1 MARSNAV
8 WGIDVGNCSFKAM
21 RCCVEDSDP
30 STLIVDAVDYIEYP
44 QILTQPGV
52 DAEESIREAMKLF
65 LSRNKIKGDKIA
77 VSVGGQ
83 NGLVRFLKLPPIE
96 PKKIPDIVKYEA
108 KQQIAFLNEVI
119 WKWQRLGQQ
128 GADSAFPLE
137 VEIGLFAVK
146 REQVFKTIDQ
156 CESLDIPVDCIQ
168 LTPLALYNYLMHDEM
183 GDLPSIDDYDPET
196 PPPYVVAISM
206 GTDATDL
213 ILTNGFRAWQRNL
226 PIGGNHFTKALMKE
240 LKLTFAK
247 ADHLKRNLASSQDKV
262 AVLRAMQPVF
272 NQFQNEIQRSLGF
285 FSSLDP
291 NAEYKQVIAL
301 GNGMKLTGLTK
312 YLSQNL
318 GIDVIQGNSFTGLD
332 TSNLA
337 DSSLISENMSTFGT
351 CYGLCL
357 QALKKGAVNTNF
369 LPGEIKMARII
380 NAKKPWMLAA
390 ATLLMLGSTINFG
403 AQVNVQDSVAEK
415 NWSRYESEAESL
427 TSKAKSF
434 TDEVAAEEQNFQ
446 VLDKMGNDFLQNFKN
461 RTNWIELL
469 YGINACLP
477 SVPKPEQAVLTAEE
491 VMARPELHVV
501 NIEAQPLSDYE
512 SEEWMKMALSISE
525 GSILSP
531 KLAKLYRAA
540 KKAEASGDESGDEEE
555 GGVDAVVAKAL
566 APEPIPGL
574 TDLTA
579 EDEEGEEAA
588 TEEESEEEDEEGAAP
603 KKPARWLV
611 SVYGYHW
618 HNGDQSKVKY
628 GEFVRDNFVKKISG
642 EVECRFKLPLLK
654 STQAIEPE
662 AVPEE
667 LTMKDLGV
675 RYPLLVNKGFELMY
689 GDGGW
694 NDRRRNI
701 LIRDEHNLMPD
712 QAMTGMNMA
721 RNDAGMNPA
730 NADSTDPNAEPV
742 ELRTGT
748 RYDFVVHF
756 LWEPKSSVERAE
768 TRVAILK
775 AEEER
780 KKAEEEADE
789 MSADDEDE
797 NEVEN
802 DEEEEAADDPQE
814 NEAAEDDGDEES
826 ADE

>member
-8 WGIDVGNCSFKAM
+8 WGIDIGNCSFKAM

-30 STLIVDAVDYIEYP
+30 STLLVDAVDYIEYP
-44 QILTQPGV
+44 TILTQPGV

-96 PKKIPDIVKYEA
+96 SKKVPDIVKYEA

-128 GADSAFPLE
+128 GTASAFPLE

-146 REQVFKTIDQ
+146 REQVFKTIEQ

-183 GDLPSIDDYDPET
+183 EDLPSLDDYDPEN

-285 FSSLDP
+285 FSSLDS
-291 NAEYKQVIAL
+291 NAEFKRVIAL

-318 GIDVIQGNSFTGLD
+318 GINVIPGNSFHGLD

-337 DSSLISENMSTFGT
+337 DSSLITENMSTFGT

-357 QALKKGAVNTNF
+357 QSLKQGAVNTNF

-390 ATLLMLGSTINFG
+390 TALLTLGATINFG
-403 AQVNVQDSVAEK
+403 AQVSVQDSVSEK

-427 TSKAKSF
+427 TNKAKSF
-434 TDEVAAEEQNFQ
+434 ASEVAAEEQKF
-446 VLDKMGNDFLQNFKN
+446 VSLDGMGSEFLQNFKS

-477 SVPKPEQAVLTAEE
+477 SVPKPEQTILTAEE
-491 VMARPELHVV
+491 VMARPELHIV

-512 SEEWMKMALSISE
+512 SEEWMKMAMSISE

-531 KLAKLYRAA
+531 KLAKLYRVA
-540 KKAEASGDESGDEEE
+540 KKAEESSEDGGDEE
-555 GGVDAVVAKAL
+555 GGMDAVVAKAL

-574 TDLTA
+574 LSAGEDGEEGEEGGESAATEEADED
-579 EDEEGEEAA
+579 EDEEG
-588 TEEESEEEDEEGAAP
+588 GAP

-618 HNGDQSKVKY
+618 HNGDQTKVKY
-628 GEFVRDNFVKKISG
+628 GEFVRDNFIKKLSG
-642 EVECRFKLPLLK
+642 EVDCRFKLPILK
-654 STQAIEPE
+654 SAQAIEPG

-675 RYPLLVNKGFELMY
+675 RYPILMNKGFELMY

-701 LIRDEHNLMPD
+701 LIRDEHNLSQD
-712 QAMTGMNMA
+712 QTATGMNMA
-721 RNDAGMNPA
+721 GNNAMLNPA
-730 NADSTDPNAEPV
+730 VADPNDPNAEPV

-780 KKAEEEADE
+780 QKAEKEADE
-789 MSADDEDE
+789 MSADEEE
-797 NEVEN
+797 NEDAVDRSES
-802 DEEEEAADDPQE
+802 DEAADDE
-814 NEAAEDDGDEES
+814 GEEDAEE
-826 ADE
+826 

>member
-8 WGIDVGNCSFKAM
+8 WGIDIGNCSFKAM

-30 STLIVDAVDYIEYP
+30 STLLVDAVDYIEYP
-44 QILTQPGV
+44 TILTQPGV

-96 PKKIPDIVKYEA
+96 SKKVPDIVKYEA

-128 GADSAFPLE
+128 GTASAFPLE

-146 REQVFKTIDQ
+146 REQVFKTIEQ

-183 GDLPSIDDYDPET
+183 EDLPSLDDYDPEN

-285 FSSLDP
+285 FSSLDS
-291 NAEYKQVIAL
+291 NAEFKRVIAL

-318 GIDVIQGNSFTGLD
+318 GIDVIPGNSFHGLD

-337 DSSLISENMSTFGT
+337 DSSLITENMSTFGT

-357 QALKKGAVNTNF
+357 QSLKQGAVNTNF

-390 ATLLMLGSTINFG
+390 TALLTLGATINFG
-403 AQVNVQDSVAEK
+403 AQVSVQDSVSEK

-427 TSKAKSF
+427 TNKAKSF
-434 TDEVAAEEQNFQ
+434 ASEVAAEEQKF
-446 VLDKMGNDFLQNFKN
+446 VSLDGMGSEFLQNFKS

-477 SVPKPEQAVLTAEE
+477 SVPKPEQTILTAEE
-491 VMARPELHVV
+491 VMARPELHIV

-512 SEEWMKMALSISE
+512 SEEWMKMAMSISE

-540 KKAEASGDESGDEEE
+540 KKAEESSEDGGDEE
-555 GGVDAVVAKAL
+555 GGMDAVVAKAL

-574 TDLTA
+574 LSAGEDGEEGEEGGESAATEEADED
-579 EDEEGEEAA
+579 EDEEG
-588 TEEESEEEDEEGAAP
+588 GAP

-618 HNGDQSKVKY
+618 HNGDQTKVKY
-628 GEFVRDNFVKKISG
+628 GEFVRDNFIKKLSG
-642 EVECRFKLPLLK
+642 EVDCRFKLPILK
-654 STQAIEPE
+654 SAQAIEPG

-675 RYPLLVNKGFELMY
+675 RYPILMNKGFELMY

-701 LIRDEHNLMPD
+701 LIRDEHNLLQD
-712 QAMTGMNMA
+712 QTATGMNMA
-721 RNDAGMNPA
+721 GNNAMLNPA
-730 NADSTDPNAEPV
+730 VADPNDPNAEPV

-780 KKAEEEADE
+780 QKAEKEADE
-789 MSADDEDE
+789 MSADEEE
-797 NEVEN
+797 NEDAVDRSES
-802 DEEEEAADDPQE
+802 DEAADDE
-814 NEAAEDDGDEES
+814 GEEDAEE
-826 ADE
+826 

>member
-8 WGIDVGNCSFKAM
+8 WGIDIGNCSFKAM

-30 STLIVDAVDYIEYP
+30 STLLVDAVDYIEYP
-44 QILTQPGV
+44 TILTQPGV

-96 PKKIPDIVKYEA
+96 SKKVPDIVKYEA

-128 GADSAFPLE
+128 GTASAFPLE

-146 REQVFKTIDQ
+146 RDQVFKTIEQ

-183 GDLPSIDDYDPET
+183 EDLPSLDDYDPEN

-226 PIGGNHFTKALMKE
+226 PIGGNHFTKALMKD

-285 FSSLDP
+285 FSSLDS
-291 NAEYKQVIAL
+291 NAEFKRVIAL

-318 GIDVIQGNSFTGLD
+318 GIDVIPGNSFPGLD
-332 TSNLA
+332 ASNLA
-337 DSSLISENMSTFGT
+337 DSSLITENMSTFGT

-357 QALKKGAVNTNF
+357 QALKQSAVNTNF

-390 ATLLMLGSTINFG
+390 TALLMLGSTINFG
-403 AQVNVQDSVAEK
+403 AQISVQDSVSERS
-415 NWSRYESEAESL
+415 WSRYESEAESL
-427 TSKAKSF
+427 TNKAKSF
-434 TDEVAAEEQNFQ
+434 TSEVAAEEQKFQ
-446 VLDKMGNDFLQNFKN
+446 VLDKMGNDFLQNFKS

-501 NIEAQPLSDYE
+501 NIEAQPLSEYE
-512 SEEWMKMALSISE
+512 SEEWMKMAMNISE
-525 GSILSP
+525 GSILPP

-540 KKAEASGDESGDEEE
+540 KKAEESNEEGGDEE
-555 GGVDAVVAKAL
+555 GGMSAVVAKAL
-566 APEPIPGL
+566 APEIVPGL
-574 TDLTA
+574 LAAEGDGDEGDSGENSGA
-579 EDEEGEEAA
+579 EEAEEDEDEEG
-588 TEEESEEEDEEGAAP
+588 GAP
-603 KKPARWLV
+603 KKPTRWLV

-618 HNGDQSKVKY
+618 YNGDQNRVKY
-628 GEFVRDNFVKKISG
+628 GEFVRDNFIKKLSG

-654 STQAIEPE
+654 SAQAIDPE
-662 AVPEE
+662 AAPEE

-701 LIRDEHNLMPD
+701 QIRDEHNLLSE
-712 QAMTGMNMA
+712 QSAARMNSLG
-721 RNDAGMNPA
+721 NDAVQNPA
-730 NADSTDPNAEPV
+730 VTDPDDPNVPTV

-768 TRVAILK
+768 MRVAILK

-780 KKAEEEADE
+780 QKAERETDE
-789 MSADDEDE
+789 MAA
-797 NEVEN
+797 
-802 DEEEEAADDPQE
+802 DEEENEDAADNSEEKD
-814 NEAAEDDGDEES
+814 AAEDEGEEEN
-826 ADE
+826 AEE